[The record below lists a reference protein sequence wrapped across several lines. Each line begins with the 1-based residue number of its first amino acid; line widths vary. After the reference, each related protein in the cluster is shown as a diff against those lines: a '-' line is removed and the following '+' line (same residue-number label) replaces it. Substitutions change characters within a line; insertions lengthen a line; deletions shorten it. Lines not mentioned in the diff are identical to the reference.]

1 MARLSDVLPVVR
13 RIGIVTFVRRVWA
26 EIQDDHLFTWGAA
39 LAYSWLFAV
48 FPFLIFL
55 LTLVPLLPEQFKTE
69 IETRIPIMLYE
80 WLPVNS
86 AYVLWE
92 NIRRVLWEPPVGFL
106 SIGLLITIW

>member
-48 FPFLIFL
+48 FPFFIFL
-55 LTLVPLLPEQFKTE
+55 LTLLPYLPDKYIVQAT
-69 IETRIPIMLYE
+69 PIIQDFLWT
-80 WLPVNS
+80 WLPDNS
-86 AYVLWE
+86 AWTLWQ
-92 NIRRVLWEPPVGFL
+92 NIEGILERPRT
-106 SIGLLITIW
+106 GLLSVGLLV